1 MKVKF
6 LGEHCDIIF
15 TKYMVNNRIAIGLV
29 TEDGEPM
36 ATATV
41 NIPNVTL
48 NPHEVLIKDYSENEG
63 MWEALVDGNVID
75 SQPRGVIVTG
85 HATVNIAKL
94 TKESIEYLTE
104 TI

>member
-1 MKVKF
+1 MKVIF
-6 LGEHCDIIF
+6 LGEHCNVMF
-15 TKYMVNNRIAIGLV
+15 HKYIVDSRIAIRLV

-48 NPHEVLIKDYSENEG
+48 NPYEVLIKDYSENEG

-94 TKESIEYLTE
+94 TEESIAHLTE